1 MQNVMTLAWEIA
13 RKGQKKF
20 GGKVKEY
27 IAEALRQAWRIVK
40 NAMKK
45 DMATPE
51 KFGFME
57 LQRKNGVIFFI
68 VDHVDGMTV
77 TLLDRNPYNGQVNK
91 LVIDDYK
98 LGTNKK
104 SGKEARLYDVAINA
118 GDIEI
123 KLGNDVMVIPN
134 SLNRDQFK
142 AKKRWE
148 K

>member
-40 NAMKK
+40 NAM
-45 DMATPE
+45 TPN
-51 KFGFME
+51 KFGFVE

-77 TLLDRNPYNGQVNK
+77 TLLDKNPYNGRVK
-91 LVIDDYK
+91 RLLIDDYK

-104 SGKEARLYDVAINA
+104 SGKEARLYDVAIHA

-123 KLGNDVMVIPN
+123 KLGDDVMVIPN
-134 SLNRDQFK
+134 SLNWDLLNTK
-142 AKKRWE
+142 ERWE

>member
-20 GGKVKEY
+20 GGKVREY

-45 DMATPE
+45 DMVTPE
-51 KFGFME
+51 KFGFVE

-77 TLLDRNPYNGQVNK
+77 TLLDRNPYNGLVNK
-91 LVIDDYK
+91 VVINDYK

-123 KLGNDVMVIPN
+123 KLDDDVMIIPN
-134 SLNRDQFK
+134 SLNRDQLK
-142 AKKRWE
+142 TKKRWE

>member
-13 RKGQKKF
+13 RKGQKKI
-20 GGKVKEY
+20 GGTVREY
-27 IAEALRQAWRIVK
+27 LAEALRQAWRIVK

-51 KFGFME
+51 KFGFVE

-77 TLLDRNPYNGQVNK
+77 TLLDKNPYNGRVK
-91 LVIDDYK
+91 RLLIDDYK

-123 KLGNDVMVIPN
+123 KLGDDIMIIPN

>member
-40 NAMKK
+40 NAMTT
-45 DMATPE
+45 D
-51 KFGFME
+51 KFGFVE
-57 LQRKNGVIFFI
+57 LQRKNGIIYFI

-77 TLLDRNPYNGQVNK
+77 TLLDRNPYNGRVK
-91 LVIDDYK
+91 RLLIDDYK

-123 KLGNDVMVIPN
+123 KLGNDAMIIPN
-134 SLNRDQFK
+134 SYDE
-142 AKKRWE
+142 KKWGPARG
-148 K
+148 

>member
-1 MQNVMTLAWEIA
+1 MQNVMTLAWDIA

-40 NAMKK
+40 NAMTT
-45 DMATPE
+45 D
-51 KFGFME
+51 KFGFVE

-77 TLLDRNPYNGQVNK
+77 TLLDKNPYNGRVK
-91 LVIDDYK
+91 RLLIDDYK

-123 KLGNDVMVIPN
+123 KLGDDVMVIPN
-134 SLNRDQFK
+134 SLNRDLLK
-142 AKKRWE
+142 TKKRWE

>member
-40 NAMKK
+40 KAMT
-45 DMATPE
+45 TPE
-51 KFGFME
+51 KFGFVE

-77 TLLDRNPYNGQVNK
+77 SLIDKNPYNGQVK
-91 LVIDDYK
+91 KIVINDYK

-104 SGKEARLYDVAINA
+104 SGKEARLYDVAIHA

-142 AKKRWE
+142 TKKRWE